1 LAKQRF
7 AIASEEVDGDSHS
20 RELFNGQTFAQ
31 SNCISILANF
41 QGETIKNSALQR

>member
-20 RELFNGQTFAQ
+20 REQ